1 MIYYKYLNKKADK
14 NITTKKLFSVIFA
27 VLMLMITITGCSGE
41 ENGQIVLT
49 TGFAEDEVFKLEDE
63 VCTLPEVLV
72 YLTNTQTKYESV
84 YGDEIW
90 NITSNGVS
98 MQDAV
103 KDNVIADISQI
114 KAMNILAK
122 KNNCELSE
130 EDMERVKET
139 ASDYYASLSRD
150 EIEYM
155 HVTEDVLVKMY
166 SEYAL
171 SNKIYQQIIK
181 DINPEISDD
190 EARTITVQ
198 HILIKTYD
206 TDEKGQKVELSLDE
220 KNRAFENAKHIL
232 RMAKDGEHDFE
243 ELALQYSEGE
253 TTEISFG
260 KGEMDPLFEQAAFN
274 LGKDEIS
281 EIITTEYGYHILKC
295 VTTFN
300 KGETDG
306 NKTRIADKQRQKVFG
321 ENYDEFA
328 STLLTYLNEELWDS
342 IKIVHNDNVTTQSF
356 FETYDRY
363 FNE

>member
-1 MIYYKYLNKKADK
+1 MKRKTIKKYNRIK
-14 NITTKKLFSVIFA
+14 NRYFKKLT
-27 VLMLMITITGCSGE
+27 VLLLATLVFGFNITGCANE
-41 ENGQIVLT
+41 ETRPIVIT
-49 TGFAEDEVFKLEDE
+49 TGFDEGVVFKLEDE
-63 VCTLPEVLV
+63 ICTLPEIMV
-72 YLTNTQTKYESV
+72 YLVNTQTKYESV
-84 YGDEIW
+84 YGKDIW
-90 NITSNGVS
+90 NVDANGVS

-122 KNNCELSE
+122 RNGCELTE
-130 EDMERVKET
+130 EEMERVKET

-155 HVTEDVLVKMY
+155 QVTEDIITRMY

-171 SNKIYQQIIK
+171 SGKIYQQIIK

-198 HILIKTYD
+198 HILIKTYS
-206 TDEKGQKVELSLDE
+206 TDENGHKIDYSIEE
-220 KNRAFENAKHIL
+220 KNKAYSKAKDIL
-232 RMAKDGEHDFE
+232 KLATDGEHDFE

-260 KGEMDPLFEQAAFN
+260 KGEMDSLFEQTAFN

-281 EIITTEYGYHILKC
+281 DIITTEYGYHILKC

-300 KGETDG
+300 KDETDG

-328 STLLTYLNEELWDS
+328 NTLLTHLNEELWDS
-342 IKIVHNDNVTTQSF
+342 VKITYNEKITTHSF
-356 FETYDRY
+356 FETYDRF